1 MEIEGLPRKRQ
12 NSGHGE
18 QVMPK
23 MQTLR
28 ARDKRTITELLNQN
42 RSSLKQFE
50 DIVTDILS
58 GTESS
63 ELIQIK

>member
-1 MEIEGLPRKRQ
+1 
-12 NSGHGE
+12 
-18 QVMPK
+18 MPK